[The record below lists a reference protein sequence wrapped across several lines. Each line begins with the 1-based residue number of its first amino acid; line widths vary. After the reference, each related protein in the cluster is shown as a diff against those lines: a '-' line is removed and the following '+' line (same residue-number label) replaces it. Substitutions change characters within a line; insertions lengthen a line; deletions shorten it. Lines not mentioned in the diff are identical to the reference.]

1 MSKVAVIGAGLIGRA
16 WAISF
21 ARAGHDVRIF
31 DQDASAVEKAL
42 GFIDSVLGDLAAN
55 DLLNGASARTVRQR
69 IRKAEDLKQAT
80 AGAVHLQENA
90 PEDLTI
96 KQLVFRAF
104 RDHFVE
110 GASVSELR
118 EFIQNAYGRTITHA
132 TEINSTIASTLR
144 MKITSA

>member
-96 KQLVFRAF
+96 KR
-104 RDHFVE
+104 
-110 GASVSELR
+110 
-118 EFIQNAYGRTITHA
+118 
-132 TEINSTIASTLR
+132 
-144 MKITSA
+144 K